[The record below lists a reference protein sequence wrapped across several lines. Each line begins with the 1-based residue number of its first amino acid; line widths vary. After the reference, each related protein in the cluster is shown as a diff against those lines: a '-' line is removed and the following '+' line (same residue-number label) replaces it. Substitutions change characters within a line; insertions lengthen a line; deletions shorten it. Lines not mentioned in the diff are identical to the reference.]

1 MEDSWRNRV
10 CSVLPQAVQRGVLLV
25 WKAEPRRQPW
35 SRRVDQNTLNSVI
48 FAAH

>member
-1 MEDSWRNRV
+1 M
-10 CSVLPQAVQRGVLLV
+10 CSGLPQAVQRGVFLV
-25 WKAEPRRQPW
+25 WKAEPWQQPW